1 MKEEIIKLYDEWKNR
16 PPREF
21 EYSTGSVNEFFAS
34 MTHCNDTDANSDKIF
49 EL

>member
-21 EYSTGSVNEFFAS
+21 QYSSVNEFFAS
-34 MTHCNDTDANSDKIF
+34 MTHRNDTDANSYKIV